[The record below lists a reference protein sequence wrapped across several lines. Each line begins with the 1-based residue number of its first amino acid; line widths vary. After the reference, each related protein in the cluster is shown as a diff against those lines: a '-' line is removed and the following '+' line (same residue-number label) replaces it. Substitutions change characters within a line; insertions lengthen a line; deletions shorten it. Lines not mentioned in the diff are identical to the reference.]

1 MHPILLNTNISQSGI
16 TVATPLYGVMD
27 QSPYGYWNQGLT
39 WGSQHGLTYMWP
51 MVHYILYGSCGPRLV
66 DLNNGV
72 FPTSDGAFV
81 VTAQDWPGIGSDP
94 YTEGEISGSS
104 TPWNTATGY
113 IGLTFGS
120 PNFLDIRTAERIV
133 NENRWIPEK
142 YRVMSPYRLWRFLTS
157 TTGITGTEDITL
169 TSGVKKSH
177 WVKRKISFMRAELKA
192 FCAYT
197 GSTGFYFGGG
207 IENDDE
213 YFDNYDFVNL
223 NDGQNFKNLY
233 VYPNNLPTGNSWY
246 ASFSGQSAAPD
257 SLIAEG
263 ITSFRAFLLTRGWT
277 TNPSSFKFIDGITAQ
292 GSDGVSGNIAAA
304 NSRDYWLGN
313 EFASALKD
321 WTAAHWQD
329 LFDDFKLYNNHL
341 ADNKLYS
348 SYGYY
353 YNNAGISGYRLLN
366 PSLPNSTFL
375 TNVFNIGSTDSI
387 PYPLSPSTKTGDAN
401 MRRYYSYDNYNPN
414 PAFPGKVN
422 YKIPGSISS
431 INTYGAFPGPSV
443 YNGGYVLDRTL
454 DYKGNSYNFAN
465 NGNTY
470 GIGMIYGFMMEQQYQ
485 GLGFPLNTPAKK
497 WIPANYLNT
506 TTGLPSL
513 VDCATCAET
522 IGSCQFRQFDLNG
535 SKGSTFPIAIKAG
548 FDRSPEL
555 QSWHFNPVWGITFIP
570 ATASYGPANYIPV
583 SISDVITG
591 ISYGQK
597 TLEALGT
604 GKTWVAAHFD
614 ACMNPYPGNTLP
626 AGSLYNHYWTH
637 WYPMHFIALLEDV
650 ARGRHVAVNNVTR
663 AVDQRNNPSKQVANS
678 IWNGIQKP
686 INVWIANQK
695 WRGDQTK
702 IDSNYYIP
710 TGLTFGYYMESNM
723 ATGNTFPVGEAGP
736 LYYENIRHQYLNKV
750 GRYSY
755 WGIFSYT
762 CVTTS
767 VGGQVPANNQTFP
780 RRMLTNATQNPQLPN
795 GLTSYGICGAMAM
808 ALVRKVNTVIGEC
821 DTIGN
826 GMVKETVNLA
836 PINLDE
842 RTYLASGAQKID
854 GNFLWR
860 ITFANPATD
869 PSPIIIRGS
878 CSGITTGYN
887 VSGITDYINNSN
899 NKFGVWWTTGNLEYP
914 IVHNPPIPEALRF
927 NKLNLV
933 ENPAF
938 MFNATTTAEGRQ
950 VIPKDYV
957 NPDLFCAVSAPLYGY
972 WNQAERWGNQNGLTY
987 MWPVIDMG
995 GGRQGPLISD
1005 LNAGKFPPAAG
1016 FQTTG
1021 WTGVGSGPQP
1031 NVDIDMSKAPWN
1043 TATGYIGLTFGAS
1056 GFYTKA
1062 GLDNVK
1068 ADYSWIPNKYRV
1080 LFANRWWRAESNSP
1094 LADTEIVTMSNGK
1107 TIKTPWLKRK
1117 INFLRTELRAIYGYL
1132 SANGFTM
1139 AHIDFDD
1146 EIYGALPR
1154 EIGDIPVTG
1163 DSDFYFKYLYPNN
1176 GATGSKWYAN
1186 FYGSCAAPDC
1196 FIARGITSMRA
1207 HLLTKGFTSN
1217 PSNYRYV
1224 EGLTAVYASS
1234 QSDGNIAMSGSP
1246 FQFLKSEYVS
1256 AIQDWYAGHWN
1267 DFVDDFKLY
1276 NGISA
1281 DNSLSADYGYF
1292 KLNNAVINFTDPSY
1306 TNNFYVNNNRLSNS
1320 LNRTNSDYVPY
1331 VTTVNPANKDRSKPV
1346 FDYYAYNDAYSL
1358 DSVANLITEQV
1369 GDVGS
1374 IHAYGFSEADIDP
1387 GSNSPRIIDRNLDW
1401 RGNTYGLVTNGVTY
1415 GKNIGNWYWNS
1426 FALTAKYG
1434 SNSPVT
1440 NTNFAKKFFPAGWL
1454 GSNAVAQVIQFPSCG
1469 EIMGQTGFFMYD
1481 PTGACGSVA
1490 ANSVN
1495 VSFDRTPHYI
1505 SWHLNPVWGININR
1519 FSSGQVSG
1527 PANYLPLWGR
1537 DTYFGLTYGAKTVF
1551 YMSIASDKTVI
1562 PSDKLDPCGNPFPG
1576 NTLPAGTI
1584 YNNYWTNWYPVGF
1597 MGLLADVKWGR
1608 QVAKCNVAKA
1618 VYERKDPINNP
1629 KIPGSK
1635 WYGIQKPINTWI
1647 IHQKFTNDDYFDL
1660 TDTRTILKSTYY
1672 IPQGITF
1679 GYRTRPK
1686 EESLQL
1692 DGFTFMYGE
1701 AGPMYYENIRHQ
1713 YLNKTGRYSYFNPPD
1728 LDMTASDGTPLAW
1741 MNSSVCFGGRRYTQA
1756 QTSPQKSG
1764 GLTCMGVCGAIRMAL
1779 ARKIN
1784 TVIGECQTL
1793 GNGTVW
1799 ETTYFAP
1806 MNMDERSYLIS
1817 GAQKVDGNYLWR
1829 ITFAHPAT
1837 QSPIIVRGSQSGI
1850 TTAYSI
1856 NGVTDYINISNNK
1869 FGIWWTT
1876 DRYEVPIVENPPVS
1890 EAERLGVLNLPGQ
1903 TAFIYNPLTMTQA
1916 QLPFEV
1922 TSNVIN
1928 PNMTSSEISTYVP
1941 VLDKNRV
1948 LYGHNIP
1955 GSCVASAFGPN
1966 FTINKTTYQQLV
1978 TQSLNKVSGNTTNK
1992 YYFGNTYPRVI
2003 GLAYNSFISDYIN
2016 LDESPTIGS
2025 SSYNGITLLN
2035 NVLNYTREISSDS
2048 SIYHYGC
2055 PILPYSFLNQS
2066 TWANK
2071 SNADGAGP
2079 YAAKKNFLLLQ
2090 QQQKIALMKTS
2101 SDRIDISSIPIYTDG
2116 NTGTKQTSAG
2126 IQQQVF
2132 RGSCGAIK
2140 GLS

>member
-51 MVHYILYGSCGPRLV
+51 MVHYTIYGSCGPRLV
-66 DLNNGV
+66 DLNNGIFPQSSGAV
-72 FPTSDGAFV
+72 FA
-81 VTAQDWPGIGSDP
+81 TAQDWPGIGNDP
-94 YTEGEISGSS
+94 YTQPEINGACG
-104 TPWNTATGY
+104 PWNTSTGY
-113 IGLTFGS
+113 IGLTFGATG
-120 PNFLDIRTAERIV
+120 FLDIRTAQRIV
-133 NENRWIPEK
+133 SENRWIPEK
-142 YRVMSPYRLWRFLTS
+142 YRVFSPFRIWRFITS

-169 TSGVKKSH
+169 TSGLKKSH
-177 WVKRKISFMRAELKA
+177 WLKRKMSFLRAELKA
-192 FCAYT
+192 FCSYT
-197 GSTGFYFGGG
+197 GSTGFFFGGG

-213 YFDNYDFVNL
+213 FYQVYNFTDL
-223 NDGQNFKNLY
+223 NDGVNFKNLY
-233 VYPNNLPTGNSWY
+233 VYPNNSPTGSSWY

-292 GSDGVSGNIAAA
+292 GSAGVSGNIAATT
-304 NSRDYWLGN
+304 SRDMWLGN
-313 EFASALKD
+313 EFAYALKD

-329 LFDDFKLYNNHL
+329 LFNDFKLYNNHL
-341 ADNKLYS
+341 ADNILYS

-375 TNVFNIGSTDSI
+375 TNLFNIGSTDAI
-387 PYPLSPSTKTGDAN
+387 PYPLSPSTKISDAN
-401 MRRYYSYDNYNPN
+401 MRRYYSYDNMNPN
-414 PAFPGKVN
+414 PAFPGNVG
-422 YKIPGSISS
+422 YRIPGSISS

-443 YNGGYVLDRTL
+443 YNSGYVLDRTL

-465 NGNTY
+465 NGKTY
-470 GIGMIYGFMMEQQYQ
+470 GIGMIYGFMMEQQYSS
-485 GLGFPLNTPAKK
+485 LGSPLNTPAKK
-497 WIPANYLNT
+497 WIPANYLGT
-506 TTGLPSL
+506 TTGLPAL
-513 VDCATCAET
+513 VNCATCAET
-522 IGSCQFRQFDLNG
+522 IGSCQFRQFDLTG
-535 SKGSTFPIAIKAG
+535 SSGSTFPIAIKAG

-555 QSWHFNPVWGITFIP
+555 QSWHLNPVWGITFIP

-583 SISDVITG
+583 LTADVITG
-591 ISYGQK
+591 ITYGKK

-604 GKTWVAAHFD
+604 GKTWFASHFD

-626 AGSLYNHYWTH
+626 AGSLYNHYWSN
-637 WYPMHFIALLEDV
+637 WYPMHFIALLQDV
-650 ARGRHVAVNNVTR
+650 SIGRQFAVNNVTR
-663 AVDQRNNPSKQVANS
+663 AVDQRNNPSKQVPNS

-686 INVWIANQK
+686 INIWIANQK
-695 WRGDQTK
+695 WRGDTTK

-710 TGLTFGYYMESNM
+710 TGLTFGYYIQSFM
-723 ATGNTFPVGEAGP
+723 ATGTTFPVGEAGP
-736 LYYENIRHQYLNKV
+736 MYYENIRHQYLNKV

-767 VGGQVPANNQTFP
+767 VGGQVPAENQTFP
-780 RRMLTNATQNPQLPN
+780 RRMLTLNTQNPQLPN

-860 ITFANPATD
+860 ITFSNPATD

-887 VSGITDYINNSN
+887 VSGITDYNNNSN

-914 IVHNPPIPEALRF
+914 IVDNPPIPEALRF

-950 VIPKDYV
+950 VIPKDYI
-957 NPDLFCAVSAPLYGY
+957 NPDLFCTMSPPYG
-972 WNQAERWGNQNGLTY
+972 WWRQAERWGSQNGLTY
-987 MWPVIDMG
+987 MWPVMSVIK
-995 GGRQGPLISD
+995 GRNGPSQSN
-1005 LNAGKFPPAAG
+1005 LNAGIFPPSAG
-1016 FQTTG
+1016 VDQG
-1021 WTGVGSGPQP
+1021 WTGVGFNNNPD
-1031 NVDIDMSKAPWN
+1031 VDIDMSVAPWN
-1043 TATGYIGLTFGAS
+1043 SATGYIGLTFGAT
-1056 GFYTKA
+1056 GFYSKA
-1062 GLDNVK
+1062 GLDRF
-1068 ADYSWIPNKYRV
+1068 AQDYAWIPNKYRV
-1080 LFANRWWRAESNSP
+1080 LFADRWWRAQTNSLLP
-1094 LADTEIVTMSNGK
+1094 DTEIITMSNGN
-1107 TIKTPWLKRK
+1107 TIKSPWLKRK
-1117 INFLRTELRAIYGYL
+1117 VNFLRTELRAIYGYL
-1132 SANGFTM
+1132 SGKGFTM

-1146 EIYGALPR
+1146 EIYNSLAND
-1154 EIGDIPVTG
+1154 IGNIPANG
-1163 DSDFYFKYLYPNN
+1163 DSNFYFKYLYPNN
-1176 GATGSKWYAN
+1176 GVTGSNWYSN

-1196 FIARGITSMRA
+1196 LIARGITSMRS
-1207 HLLTKGFTSN
+1207 HLLTKGFTGN

-1224 EGLTAVYASS
+1224 EGLTAVYNSPNA
-1234 QSDGNIAMSGSP
+1234 DGNIAMSGSP
-1246 FQFLKSEYVS
+1246 FQFLKWEYIS

-1281 DNSLSADYGYF
+1281 DNSLSADYGYY

-1331 VTTVNPANKDRSKPV
+1331 VTTVDPANKNRSKPV
-1346 FDYYAYNDAYSL
+1346 FDYYAYNDAYNL
-1358 DSVANLITEQV
+1358 DSVVNLLTEQV

-1374 IHAYGFSEADIDP
+1374 IHTYGGILQEVDP
-1387 GSNSPRIIDRNLDW
+1387 ASNSPRIIDRNLDW
-1401 RGNTYGLVTNGVTY
+1401 RGNTYGLATNGVTY

-1426 FALTAKYG
+1426 FALIAKYG

-1454 GSNAVAQVIQFPSCG
+1454 GSNAAAQVKQFPSCG

-1481 PTGACGSVA
+1481 PTGASGSCA
-1490 ANSVN
+1490 ANSIN
-1495 VSFDRTPHYI
+1495 VSFDRTPHFV

-1527 PANYLPLWGR
+1527 PANYLPIHGP
-1537 DTYFGLTYGAKTVF
+1537 DIYFGLTYGAKTVF
-1551 YMSIASDKTVI
+1551 YMAGGTGI
-1562 PSDKLDPCGNPFPG
+1562 PSDKLDPCGNPFPAV
-1576 NTLPAGTI
+1576 NLPAGTI
-1584 YNNYWTNWYPVGF
+1584 YNNYWTNWYPMAF
-1597 MGLLADVKWGR
+1597 MTLLMDVKWGR
-1608 QVAKCNVAKA
+1608 QVAKCNVSKA
-1618 VYERKDPINNP
+1618 VYERKDPVNNP

-1647 IHQKFTNDDYFDL
+1647 AHQKWTNDDHFNL
-1660 TDTRTILKSTYY
+1660 TSNSTVLSSTYY
-1672 IPQGITF
+1672 VPQGITF
-1679 GYRTRPK
+1679 GYRTSTIVPAT
-1686 EESLQL
+1686 QL
-1692 DGFTFMYGE
+1692 DGFTFIYGE

-1713 YLNKTGRYSYFNPPD
+1713 YLNKTGRYSYWNPATY
-1728 LDMTASDGTPLAW
+1728 DMTSSDGTPLVY
-1741 MNSSVCFGGRRYTQA
+1741 MNESVCFGGRRYTQA

-1764 GLTCMGVCGAIRMAL
+1764 GLTCLGVCGAMRMEL

-1784 TVIGECQTL
+1784 TVIGECQTI
-1793 GNGTVW
+1793 GSGTVW
-1799 ETTYFAP
+1799 ETTYLAP

-1850 TTAYSI
+1850 TTSYNI
-1856 NGVTDYINISNNK
+1856 NGITDYINIPNNK

-1903 TAFIYNPLTMTQA
+1903 TAFIYNPLSMTQA

-1928 PNMTSSEISTYVP
+1928 PNMTSSEIRTYVP
-1941 VLDKNRV
+1941 LLDQNRV
-1948 LYGHNIP
+1948 LYGHKIP

-1966 FTINKTTYQQLV
+1966 FTIDKTTYQQLV

-2016 LDESPTIGS
+2016 LDESPNVGN

-2035 NVLNYTREISSDS
+2035 DVLNYTREISSDS

-2071 SNADGAGP
+2071 SNADSAP
-2079 YAAKKNFLLLQ
+2079 TYAIKKNSLLLQ
-2090 QQQKIALMKTS
+2090 QQQKIALMKIN

-2132 RGSCGAIK
+2132 QGSCGAIK